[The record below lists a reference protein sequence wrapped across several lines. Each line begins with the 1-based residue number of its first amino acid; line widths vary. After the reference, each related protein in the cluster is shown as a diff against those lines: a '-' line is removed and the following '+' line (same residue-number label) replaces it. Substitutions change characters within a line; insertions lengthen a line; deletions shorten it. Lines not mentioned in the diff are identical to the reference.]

1 VGGSV
6 QISQDSIGR
15 WSRINQESLRE
26 EVDMKRFEEDL
37 IRVKM
42 MTDDDSG
49 HTTGSP
55 TKTLS
60 LGHLWLRRS

>member
-1 VGGSV
+1 M

-15 WSRINQESLRE
+15 WSTIKQESQRE

-37 IRVKM
+37 IGAKM

-49 HTTGSP
+49 HTAGSP

-60 LGHLWLRRS
+60 LGHLWLQRSYR